1 MPTQGDGPADSEK
14 MGSNKT
20 RAGSSCGPV
29 ATHGNSTMKLWMYAS
44 KGISVKLDGTSCRRT
59 AWPSHVALRLGSE
72 SVEVEVEV
80 ERTPQ
85 SGLTTLTGGWG
96 WVANAS
102 ARTRSNVGIWKLEGN
117 AGQ

>member
-1 MPTQGDGPADSEK
+1 MPTQGDGPAHSEK
-14 MGSNKT
+14 MGSNRT
-20 RAGSSCGPV
+20 RAGSPCGLV
-29 ATHGNSTMKLWMYAS
+29 ATRGNSTMKLWMYAS
-44 KGISVKLDGTSCRRT
+44 KGTSVKLDGTSCRRT

-72 SVEVEVEV
+72 SVEVEVE
-80 ERTPQ
+80 RTPQ

-96 WVANAS
+96 WDANAS